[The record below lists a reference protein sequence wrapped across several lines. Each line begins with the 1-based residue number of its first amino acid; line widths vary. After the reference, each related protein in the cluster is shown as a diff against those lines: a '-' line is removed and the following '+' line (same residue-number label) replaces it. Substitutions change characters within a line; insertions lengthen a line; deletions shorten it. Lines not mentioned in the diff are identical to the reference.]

1 MVDQFG
7 RWFPDYP
14 GQQPYMDPQYLRSA
28 GQPQQPMQPQPAPVN
43 SFQNGTSSPQPAPQ
57 MMTPPTIHAEIIQID
72 DESAV
77 ERWPV
82 NAGAS
87 QMFITKA
94 EDKIIIKTMGP
105 NGPMPLDVFDKRPP
119 APPEPPFDP
128 SAYVTWDKLD
138 ERVAAIVAASQSA
151 KRAAKKE
158 EAEG

>member
-7 RWFPDYP
+7 RWYPDYP

-28 GQPQQPMQPQPAPVN
+28 GQVQHPAQQPVPQMSPLPNV
-43 SFQNGTSSPQPAPQ
+43 SSSPQPAPQ

-72 DESAV
+72 DESTV
-77 ERWPV
+77 DRWPV

-105 NGPMPLDVFDKRPP
+105 NGPLPLDVFDKRPP
-119 APPEPPFDP
+119 APPEPVFDP
-128 SAYVTWDKLD
+128 SVYVRRD
-138 ERVAAIVAASQSA
+138 EVEGLIAAAVAAVQPT

-158 EAEG
+158 EAET